1 MDLNQSTLP
10 QYLKVLA
17 DKGVI
22 YDKCTPKFLAKNGVV
37 GDSVVDMQTVSNGG
51 IPAAAAQVIDPMIIK
66 QLFAPLTATMIYPE
80 VKKGNWAVQDV
91 LFPRTEEAYEVVAY
105 GDASRAG
112 SVHVNTNW
120 ENRRQFRF
128 QTMNR
133 WGDLEQEKYGLAL
146 IPYIAMK
153 QAAGVAAINRFFNK
167 GYMYGISGSANFG
180 IINDPALPNA
190 LTPITT
196 ADSKVK
202 WADKDA
208 IAIFNDVKKMFT
220 NLASK
225 NQGLVQETSPM
236 KLVVSPSDN
245 ASMGALNALGTASAI
260 DLIKKTYTSLQVV
273 VVPEFGV
280 PSGGLVQLIADG
292 LGGDPVGQ
300 CVYTE
305 KMRAFPLF
313 IQDGE
318 TSQKLAAGSLGA
330 VIYRPSAVVQ
340 MTGTL

>member
-1 MDLNQSTLP
+1 MKVTQQNLR
-10 QYLKVLA
+10 QYLHAAA

-22 YDKCTPKFLAKNGVV
+22 FERAPTVVIENGVV
-37 GDSVVDMQTVSNGG
+37 GDSAFNMQTISNGG

-66 QLFAPLTATMIYPE
+66 QLFAPMVATQIYGE
-80 VKKGNWAVQDV
+80 VKKGDWAATDV
-91 LFPRTEEAYEVVAY
+91 LFPRTEEGYEVVAY
-105 GDASRAG
+105 DDRSRAG
-112 SVHVNTNW
+112 SVHTQMNW

-128 QTMNR
+128 QTMNE
-133 WGDLEQEKYGLAL
+133 WGDLEQQRYGLAM
-146 IPYIAMK
+146 IPYVAMK
-153 QAAGVAAINRFFNK
+153 QAAGIEAINRFFNK

-180 IINDPALPNA
+180 IINDPALPAA

-196 ADSKVK
+196 SGGKIK

-208 IAIFNDVKKMFT
+208 IEIYNDFKKMFT
-220 NLASK
+220 ALAAK

-245 ASMGALNALGTASAI
+245 SSLTALNALGTDTAI
-260 DLIKKTYTSLQVV
+260 SLIKKTYTNLTVV
-273 VVPEFGV
+273 VVPEFAT
-280 PSGGLVQLIADG
+280 PAGGLVQLIADS
-292 LGGDPVGQ
+292 LGGTPVGQ

-305 KMRAFPLF
+305 KMRAFPILVEHS
-313 IQDGE
+313 Q

-330 VIYRPSAVVQ
+330 VIYRPSGIVQ